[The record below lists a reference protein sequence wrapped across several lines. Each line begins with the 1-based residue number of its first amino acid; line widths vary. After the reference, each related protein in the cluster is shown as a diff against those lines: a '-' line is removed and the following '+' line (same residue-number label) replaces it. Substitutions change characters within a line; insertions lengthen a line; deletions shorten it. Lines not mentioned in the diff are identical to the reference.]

1 MKDSVII
8 IESPNKVEKIK
19 QLTGAEVY
27 ATIGHFTNLIGV
39 GIENNFACKFE
50 IKEDKA
56 KKINFLI
63 NTCRDKKVYIATDP
77 DRESYGIGY
86 QFYEKIKNVASEI
99 YRAEFHEITPSGIE
113 NGLKNAV
120 LFSRSNTNLYQSFL
134 GRIASDQVVGFA
146 LTSYLRKSLNLSE
159 LSAGRV
165 QTPALALICQ
175 RDQEIRDFDKLD
187 GGEKVEYQIQA
198 NIVCNEK
205 EVIIKHVRANEKN
218 ELVDFKFKGKNE
230 ASQFLKD
237 LKDGLGSMSVLVS
250 LKESLSNKE
259 PKKPF
264 TTSKLLSQASKSLKI
279 PTKEIAQLVQKLFEV
294 GLITYHRTDSE
305 FLSPEYLKEH
315 EVFFEPIY
323 PSVY

>member
-27 ATIGHFTNLIGV
+27 ATIRHFTNLIGV
-39 GIENNFACKFE
+39 DIENNFACKFE

-63 NTCRDKKVYIATDP
+63 NACRDKRVYITTDP
-77 DRESYGIGY
+77 DREGYGIGY

-175 RDQEIRDFDKLD
+175 RDREIRDFDKLD
-187 GGEKVEYQIQA
+187 GEEKVEYQIQA
-198 NIVCNEK
+198 NIVCNGK
-205 EVIIKHVRANEKN
+205 EVIIKHVRTNEKN

-237 LKDGLGSMSVLVS
+237 LKDGLGFYECSSFI
-250 LKESLSNKE
+250 KR
-259 PKKPF
+259 
-264 TTSKLLSQASKSLKI
+264 KSI
-279 PTKEIAQLVQKLFEV
+279 Q
-294 GLITYHRTDSE
+294 
-305 FLSPEYLKEH
+305 
-315 EVFFEPIY
+315 
-323 PSVY
+323 

>member
-39 GIENNFACKFE
+39 DIENNFACKFE

-56 KKINFLI
+56 EKINFLI
-63 NTCRDKKVYIATDP
+63 NACRDKKVYIATDP
-77 DRESYGIGY
+77 DREGYGIGY

-146 LTSYLRKSLNLSE
+146 LN
-159 LSAGRV
+159 
-165 QTPALALICQ
+165 
-175 RDQEIRDFDKLD
+175 KLF
-187 GGEKVEYQIQA
+187 K
-198 NIVCNEK
+198 K
-205 EVIIKHVRANEKN
+205 
-218 ELVDFKFKGKNE
+218 KFK
-230 ASQFLKD
+230 S
-237 LKDGLGSMSVLVS
+237 
-250 LKESLSNKE
+250 
-259 PKKPF
+259 
-264 TTSKLLSQASKSLKI
+264 
-279 PTKEIAQLVQKLFEV
+279 
-294 GLITYHRTDSE
+294 
-305 FLSPEYLKEH
+305 
-315 EVFFEPIY
+315 
-323 PSVY
+323 